1 VYRIES
7 QVDTRSAEFRENR
20 ERNQKAID
28 AFRERLSK
36 VREGGPPHMHEKHGA
51 RGKLFARERVRRLLD
66 PGTPFLELSA
76 LAANGMYDDEAPSA
90 GVVTGIGVV
99 HGREVM
105 VIANDATVK
114 GGTYYPI
121 TIKKHLRAQDVAME
135 NRLPTIYMTD
145 SGGVFLP
152 RQDGVFPD
160 RFHFGRLFANQA
172 RMSAAGIPQICAVM
186 GFCTAGGAYQPAM
199 SDETVQVKG
208 VGTIYIGGPPL
219 VKAATGEV
227 VTAEELGGADVHC
240 RESGVS
246 DHLAQDD
253 AHGLQLVRNIVENL
267 EPARRHPADV
277 HEPEDPHYDPAELL
291 GVMPHDLRKPVE
303 AREVIARIVDGSR
316 FHEFKELYGRTLVTG
331 FARILGQPVG
341 ILANNG
347 VLFRESSQK
356 GAHFIELC
364 CQRKIPLLFLQNIT
378 GFMIGREYEA
388 GGIARD
394 GAKLVHATANA
405 QVPRF
410 TLIFGASHGAGNYAM
425 CGRGY
430 DPRLLFSWPTSKIS
444 VMGGEEA
451 ARTLLQVR
459 MDALEAKGKPAMTPE
474 EQEEF
479 KRPILEKYEREG
491 SAYYAT
497 ARLWDDGII
506 EPEDTRTTLGLS
518 IAASLNAP
526 IPDHHFGVFRM

>member
-1 VYRIES
+1 LYRLES
-7 QVDTRSAEFRENR
+7 NVDTRSAEFRANHEA
-20 ERNQKAID
+20 NQKAID
-28 AFRERLSK
+28 EFREKLAT
-36 VREGGPPHMHEKHGA
+36 VREGGPPHMHEKHAA

-66 PGTPFLELSA
+66 PNSPFLEFSA
-76 LAANGMYDDEAPSA
+76 LAAGGMYGDEAPAA
-90 GVVTGIGVV
+90 GVITGIGTI

-105 VIANDATVK
+105 VVANDATVK

-121 TIKKHLRAQDVAME
+121 TIKKHLRAQDIAME
-135 NRLPTIYMTD
+135 NRLPTIYLTD

-208 VGTIYIGGPPL
+208 AGTIYIGGPPL

-253 AHGLQLVRNIVENL
+253 AHALQIVRNIVENL
-267 EPARRHPADV
+267 DKPNRFELDV
-277 HEPEDPHYDPAELL
+277 HEPEDPYYDPDEIL
-291 GVMPHDLRKPVE
+291 GIMPPGLRKPVN
-303 AREVIARIVDGSR
+303 AREIIARLVDGSR
-316 FHEFKELYGRTLVTG
+316 FHEFKELYGTTLVTG
-331 FARILGQPVG
+331 WGRIMGQPIG

-356 GAHFIELC
+356 GAHFIEVC
-364 CQRKIPLLFLQNIT
+364 CQRKIPLLFMQNIT

-405 QVPRF
+405 QVPKF

-430 DPRLLFSWPTSKIS
+430 DPRLMFMWPMSKIS

-451 ARTLLQVR
+451 ARTLLTVR
-459 MDALEAKGKPAMTPE
+459 MDALEAKDASMTPE

-479 KRPILEKYEREG
+479 KRPILEKYANEG

-506 EPEDTRTTLGLS
+506 EPADTRTVLGLS